1 MLTKLLKY
9 EGKALFG
16 SLLPFY
22 GALILFILLEMVF
35 FALDVP
41 SVILLL
47 RWFQICILCIV
58 GVYTL
63 VVITRRFRRSFFSDE
78 GYLTFTLPV
87 PTWELLA
94 AKLIIAIAACFASLI
109 ISGVTLSFLLL
120 TTPAVGIPFGTPP
133 ILMLAL
139 NNGGHLSMII
149 TEFAEAIVE
158 FLLDVVGYNV
168 VLILL
173 IYHSIT
179 LGRLAG
185 NNRTLVS
192 IGCFLGLFV
201 LAQGISFSLGTNFGS
216 IAFVISVALFAWTNY
231 LLQHNLNLA

>member
-22 GALILFILLEMVF
+22 GALIFFILLEMVF
-35 FALDVP
+35 FVLDAP
-41 SVILLL
+41 SIIWLL
-47 RWFQICILCIV
+47 RWFQICILGIV

-87 PTWELLA
+87 PAWELLA
-94 AKLIIAIAACFASLI
+94 AKLIIAIAACLASLI
-109 ISGVTLSFLLL
+109 ISGVTVAFLLL
-120 TTPAVGIPFGTPP
+120 TAPVAGVPFGTPP
-133 ILMLAL
+133 ILMLAIGD
-139 NNGGHLSMII
+139 GGHLVQVIA
-149 TEFAEAIVE
+149 EFAETIIE
-158 FLLDVVGYNV
+158 FILDVVGYNV

-179 LGRLAG
+179 LGRLVG
-185 NNRTLVS
+185 NNRTLVT
-192 IGCFLGLFV
+192 IGCFLGLFI
-201 LAQGISFSLGTNFGS
+201 LAQAISVWMGTNFGS
-216 IAFVISVALFAWTNY
+216 TAVVISAALFAWTNY
-231 LLQHNLNLA
+231 LLEHNLNLA